1 MTSVAV
7 LLAVLAALLLLPCGV
22 LCAQTLSAL
31 LVGRKLAA
39 GLQPLTAVGDLP
51 DVCLLM
57 PAHNEASG
65 IATVLRVLLPQL
77 GPHTRLLV
85 VADNCTDTTAEIVR
99 KYTQTCEFIAVVE
112 RHNTQ
117 LRGKGYAL
125 DYGVQ
130 HLRNHPP
137 EVLVVVDADC
147 EVAPGAIDAV
157 SRLCSESGRP
167 VQALYLMQSTRD
179 VGVKVKLA
187 QFAWL
192 VRNYVRPLGFQR
204 MGLPCQLMGTGMAFT
219 WQQISQANL
228 HTGHIVEDMQL
239 GIDLALSGSPP
250 MFCPDALVT
259 SMFPATAEGLDT
271 QRTRWE
277 HGHLSVILSQ
287 MPQLLWQGVHRR
299 NWVLFAMAL
308 DLCVPPLALLGLLMG
323 VSLAATLA
331 FAWVGGSSFPIALSA
346 AGCAMLG
353 GAVLGAWYGFGR
365 SVISFWQLCNVPL
378 YALTKLPL
386 YLYFLVRRQSS
397 WVRSKRDGEI

>member
-1 MTSVAV
+1 MTPVTV
-7 LLAVLAALLLLPCGV
+7 LLGVLAALLLIPCGV
-22 LCAQTLSAL
+22 LCVQTLSAL
-31 LVGRKLAA
+31 LLRRQLAA
-39 GLQPLTAVGDLP
+39 VHKPPAAVSDLP

-85 VADNCTDTTAEIVR
+85 VADNCTDSTAAIVR
-99 KYTQTCEFIAVVE
+99 EFAQTCEFIAVVE
-112 RHNTQ
+112 RHNAQ

-130 HLRNHPP
+130 HLTNQPP

-167 VQALYLMQSTRD
+167 VQALYLMKSPRD
-179 VGVKVKLA
+179 AGVKVKLA

-192 VRNYVRPLGFQR
+192 VKNHVRPLGFQR

-219 WQQISQANL
+219 WQQISQAKL

-239 GIDLALSGSPP
+239 GIDLALAGSPP
-250 MFCPDALVT
+250 LFCPDALVT
-259 SMFPATAEGLDT
+259 SMFPATAEGLDN

-277 HGHLSVILSQ
+277 HGHLGVILSQ
-287 MPQLLWQGVHRR
+287 MPQLLWQGVRRR
-299 NWVLFAMAL
+299 NWALFAMAL
-308 DLCVPPLALLGLLMG
+308 DLCVPPVALLALLM
-323 VSLAATLA
+323 VATMAASLALT
-331 FAWVGGSSFPIALSA
+331 WGGGNWLPLTLSA
-346 AGCAMLG
+346 AGCMMLG
-353 GAVLGAWYGFGR
+353 GAVMGAWYGFGQG
-365 SVISFWQLCNVPL
+365 VISFWQLCKVPT
-378 YALTKLPL
+378 YVLTKLPL
-386 YLYFLVRRQSS
+386 YFYFLVKRQSS
-397 WVRSKRDGEI
+397 WVRSKRDGEQ

>member
-1 MTSVAV
+1 MTLVAV

-22 LCAQTLSAL
+22 LCVQILSAL
-31 LVGRKLAA
+31 LLGRKSAT
-39 GLQPLTAVGDLP
+39 GHKPSDAVSNLP
-51 DVCLLM
+51 EVCLLM

-99 KYTQTCEFIAVVE
+99 KFAQTCAFIAVVE

-130 HLRNHPP
+130 HPKNHPP

-157 SRLCSESGRP
+157 SRLCSDSGRP
-167 VQALYLMQSTRD
+167 VQALYLMQSPRD

-192 VRNYVRPLGFQR
+192 VKNHVRPLGYER
-204 MGLPCQLMGTGMAFT
+204 IGLPCQLMGTGMAFT
-219 WQQISQANL
+219 WQHISRAKL
-228 HTGHIVEDMQL
+228 DTGHIVEDMQL
-239 GIDLALSGSPP
+239 GIDLALAGSPP

-277 HGHLSVILSQ
+277 HGHLGVILSQ
-287 MPQLLWQGVHRR
+287 VPQLLWQGARRR

-308 DLCVPPLALLGLLMG
+308 DLCVPPLALLALLM
-323 VSLAATLA
+323 VATMAASLALA
-331 FAWVGGSSFPIALSA
+331 SLGGSWLPLTLSA
-346 AGCAMLG
+346 AGCLMLT
-353 GAVLGAWYGFGR
+353 GAVMGAWYVFGQG
-365 SVISFWQLCNVPL
+365 VISFWQLCKVPA
-378 YALTKLPL
+378 YVLTKLPL
-386 YLYFLVRRQSS
+386 YFYFLVKRQSS
-397 WVRSKRDGEI
+397 WVRSKRDGE